1 MCLKLTFLILAVYN
15 LQTNAKPKI
24 ENYTQ
29 DEIFIESK
37 NKSRQSLNIF
47 VVYFYNEIFN
57 NILCFKSNNKKFST

>member
-1 MCLKLTFLILAVYN
+1 MCLKLIFLIFAVYN

-29 DEIFIESK
+29 DESFIESK

-47 VVYFYNEIFN
+47 VVYF
-57 NILCFKSNNKKFST
+57 